1 MSDRHFVHHE
11 DEVQLARILKESKP
25 WLERY
30 GTTVIYGL
38 AAILAVAA
46 VVVYI
51 GRQPPATAVE
61 SEKLLLAKS
70 AEDFRD
76 LADSTPDSPIG
87 ISARL
92 KEGEM
97 QLSSAMGNLYSN
109 RKVGLEELDS
119 AEKVF
124 KKLEERKDLNDET
137 RLRVLVGLA
146 RVIEA
151 RCNGN
156 DETVKASIDAWDRIL
171 KEFPDS
177 KMFNKVAE
185 DRKKKLNEETTKS
198 FYAWFQQQDP
208 KPGDDLL
215 LPQDGPGKV
224 PDIPNL
230 NIPDFTTPVTPEKDA
245 PKDGTKPEGAAP
257 AEGSAPV
264 EGSAPATPAEPSTP
278 AEPAKEGAAPTVE
291 PAKPIEGAAPATPAP
306 ATPTPEGTAP
316 APAPAASPTEGA
328 APAADPAAPASP
340 ATPEK
345 SGE

>member
-11 DEVQLARILKESKP
+11 DEVQLAKILKESKP

-46 VVVYI
+46 VVVYV
-51 GRQPPATAVE
+51 GRQPPANAAE
-61 SEKLLLAKS
+61 SQALLLAKS

-76 LADSTPDSPIG
+76 LADKTPDSPIG

-109 RKVGLEELDS
+109 RKVGIEELAA

-124 KKLEERKDLNDET
+124 RKLEERKDLNDET

-146 RVIEA
+146 RVVEA

-156 DETVKASIDAWDRIL
+156 DETVKASIEAWDRIL

-224 PDIPNL
+224 PDIPSL
-230 NIPDFTTPVTPEKDA
+230 NIPDFTTPITPEKDA

-264 EGSAPATPAEPSTP
+264 EGSAPAAPAPAEGAAPAEPATS
-278 AEPAKEGAAPTVE
+278 EPAKEGAAPAAE
-291 PAKPIEGAAPATPAP
+291 PAK
-306 ATPTPEGTAP
+306 
-316 APAPAASPTEGA
+316 PTEGA
-328 APAADPAAPASP
+328 APAAPATEGAAPAPAPAPAEGAAPAAEPAAPAP

>member
-1 MSDRHFVHHE
+1 MSDRHFVHQE
-11 DEVQLARILKESKP
+11 DEVQLAKILKESKP

-38 AAILAVAA
+38 AALLAVAA
-46 VVVYI
+46 VVVYV
-51 GRQPPATAVE
+51 GRQPPATAAE
-61 SEKLLLAKS
+61 SEALLLAKS
-70 AEDFRD
+70 PENFRD
-76 LADSTPDSPIG
+76 LADMTPDSPIG
-87 ISARL
+87 ITARL
-92 KEGEM
+92 KEAEM

-109 RKVGLEELDS
+109 RKVGLEELDA

-124 KKLEERKDLNDET
+124 RRLEERKDLNDET
-137 RLRVLVGLA
+137 RLRVLAGLA
-146 RVIEA
+146 RVTEA

-156 DETVKASIDAWDRIL
+156 DETVKAAVNAWDRIL

-177 KMFNKVAE
+177 KMFNKLAE
-185 DRKKKLNEETTKS
+185 DRKLKLNDEATKS

-224 PDIPNL
+224 PEIPSL
-230 NIPDFTTPVTPEKDA
+230 SIPDFTTPIIPGAEA
-245 PKDGTKPEGAAP
+245 PATDGAKPEGAAP

-264 EGSAPATPAEPSTP
+264 EGSAPAAP
-278 AEPAKEGAAPTVE
+278 AEPAKEGTAPAADSAT
-291 PAKPIEGAAPATPAP
+291 PAEGAATPA
-306 ATPTPEGTAP
+306 AP
-316 APAPAASPTEGA
+316 APEGA
-328 APAADPAAPASP
+328 APAAPAAPAPAGEAPAAEAPKTEGTPAPAAP